1 MVLARSVVQGD
12 DAVVWLGRPPADAA
26 NVSLRLASA
35 NDAGVDVV
43 VQKTLSANAGE

>member
-12 DAVVWLGRPPADAA
+12 DAVVWLGRTPADAA